1 MGFQARML
9 ARIPSWPAVLPSSRT
24 TRHSCTGKQAFHC
37 EHLTAEAFK
46 TLKEGTRAFAR
57 SSYTKSIA

>member
-9 ARIPSWPAVLPSSRT
+9 ARIPSWPAVLPSSGT

-37 EHLTAEAFK
+37 EHLTAEGLP
-46 TLKEGTRAFAR
+46 LKKVLERLR
-57 SSYTKSIA
+57 VQVIPKI

>member
-9 ARIPSWPAVLPSSRT
+9 ARIPSWPAVLPSSGT

-37 EHLTAEAFK
+37 EHLTAEGLL
-46 TLKEGTRAFAR
+46 LKKVLER
-57 SSYTKSIA
+57 